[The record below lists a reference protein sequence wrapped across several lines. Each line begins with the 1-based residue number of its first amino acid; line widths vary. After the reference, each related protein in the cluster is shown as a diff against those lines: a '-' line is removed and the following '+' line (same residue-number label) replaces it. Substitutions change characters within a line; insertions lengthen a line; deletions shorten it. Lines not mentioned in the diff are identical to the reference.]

1 MSRSCTREGDETGR
15 LAIAPADVKAVD
27 PAATVAIAA
36 NVAVAVVDAVA
47 IAVANALALA
57 LALAEN
63 YVNPRKNVQNGL
75 VEKRSLRIAYKM
87 VVKQN
92 LTFDEVTSCEQKI
105 SVVVIVSA

>member
-15 LAIAPADVKAVD
+15 LAIAPTDVKAVD
-27 PAATVAIAA
+27 PAATVAIAT

-75 VEKRSLRIAYKM
+75 VEFYLYLMCIIHIFPFHNIK
-87 VVKQN
+87 
-92 LTFDEVTSCEQKI
+92 TSQ
-105 SVVVIVSA
+105 